1 MECKTIKSALRLIN
15 YIIYMNR
22 NRTIRKHHDLS
33 GATIFKDYSLN
44 EGLQELLKK
53 ESEVAFKK
61 PWHRLER
68 GMRLN
73 RLRLFVDNMK
83 DSKGLQ
89 ETEATGLFQLLAK
102 SLEKKLL
109 NSKNA
114 VVYDIETEKI
124 LEIKNLVMH
133 QKADGSYVFQ
143 LLDKPLR
150 NSVTMRKKN
159 SSLTSQQHQH
169 QQQPQQQQ
177 QQET

>member
-1 MECKTIKSALRLIN
+1 
-15 YIIYMNR
+15 MNR
-22 NRTIRKHHDLS
+22 NRTVRRHHDLS

-73 RLRLFVDNMK
+73 RLRLFVDDMK
-83 DSKGLQ
+83 NSKGLQ
-89 ETEATGLFQLLAK
+89 ESEATTLLLMLTK

-114 VVYDIETEKI
+114 VIYDIETEKI
-124 LEIKNLVMH
+124 LEIKNLVLH
-133 QKADGSYVFQ
+133 QNADGSYIFQ

-150 NSVTMRKKN
+150 NVATQRKKN
-159 SSLTSQQHQH
+159 EIITP
-169 QQQPQQQQ
+169 PQ
-177 QQET
+177 

>member
-1 MECKTIKSALRLIN
+1 
-15 YIIYMNR
+15 MNR
-22 NRTIRKHHDLS
+22 NKTRRVSDLS
-33 GATIFKDYSLN
+33 GSSIYKDYSLN

-73 RLRLFVDNMK
+73 RLRFFVENMK

-89 ETEATGLFQLLAK
+89 ENEATALLQLLTK

-114 VVYDIETEKI
+114 VVYDIDSEKI
-124 LEIKNLVMH
+124 LEVKNLVMH

-143 LLDKPLR
+143 LLDKPIR
-150 NSVTMRKKN
+150 NAITMRKK
-159 SSLTSQQHQH
+159 SITPELVKPTASI
-169 QQQPQQQQ
+169 
-177 QQET
+177 ET

>member
-1 MECKTIKSALRLIN
+1 MECKTIKSALRLN
-15 YIIYMNR
+15 TYIIYMNR
-22 NRTIRKHHDLS
+22 NRTVRKHHDLS

-44 EGLQELLKK
+44 EGLQKLLKE

-89 ETEATGLFQLLAK
+89 ESESTGLLQLLTK

-109 NSKNA
+109 NSKNS
-114 VVYDIETEKI
+114 VIYDIETEKI

-143 LLDKPLR
+143 LLDKPIR
-150 NSVTMRKKN
+150 NAITMRKKN
-159 SSLTSQQHQH
+159 SS
-169 QQQPQQQQ
+169 PI
-177 QQET
+177 QQEPTSV